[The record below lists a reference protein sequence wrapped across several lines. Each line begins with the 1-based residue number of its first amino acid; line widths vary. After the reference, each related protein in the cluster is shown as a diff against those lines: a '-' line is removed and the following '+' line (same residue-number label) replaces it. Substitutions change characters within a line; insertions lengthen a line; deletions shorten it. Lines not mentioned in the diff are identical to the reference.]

1 MRTGQKSTRA
11 PWIVLG
17 VLAMAVAWVCFQLAT
32 HGHTGILR
40 TLVKAKH
47 FLINASTSA
56 TALPRRG
63 SAPPVPPHRVTLS
76 WNASTTAGAV
86 YNVYRRGTSGIVKL
100 NSVPIA
106 GTSYVDDTV
115 QAGETYYY
123 VAKAV
128 KGTESLPSNEVRVTI
143 PSP

>member
-1 MRTGQKSTRA
+1 M
-11 PWIVLG
+11 
-17 VLAMAVAWVCFQLAT
+17 
-32 HGHTGILR
+32 
-40 TLVKAKH
+40 
-47 FLINASTSA
+47 
-56 TALPRRG
+56 
-63 SAPPVPPHRVTLS
+63 PPHRVTLS

-100 NSVPIA
+100 NSMPIA
-106 GTSYVDDTV
+106 GTSYVDETV

-143 PSP
+143 LSP